1 MESDRQT
8 QKRSDD
14 YFQVQ
19 LQLWERWI
27 TFVRQIEITTAS
39 IGNQPNSADSI
50 KFLNEQAQGAIDLN
64 KVWAQL
70 WVDSLE
76 HSSATINTLVNAGNR
91 QFGDYQSRTQ
101 DQFEVLAEQV
111 RELARQA
118 RILDVRQGWVRQW
131 IESLD
136 RDQSIVTAMIAWN
149 RQIIERQ
156 AEARKQFLDSWSET
170 FQSFDPFSRIDDA
183 SSPQSLEVLQAAI
196 NKAMTIP
203 FGSPVPVLQRDEKPV
218 SSAIRSHQD
227 RVKTA

>member
-27 TFVRQIEITTAS
+27 AFVRQIEITTAS
-39 IGNQPNSADSI
+39 ISNQPNSADSI
-50 KFLNEQAQGAIDLN
+50 KLLNEQAQGAIDLN

-170 FQSFDPFSRIDDA
+170 FQSFDPFRRIDDA
-183 SSPQSLEVLQAAI
+183 SSRQSLEVLQAAI

-218 SSAIRSHQD
+218 SSARRSHQD

>member
-1 MESDRQT
+1 
-8 QKRSDD
+8 
-14 YFQVQ
+14 

-27 TFVRQIEITTAS
+27 AFVRQIEITTAS
-39 IGNQPNSADSI
+39 FGNQPDSADSI
-50 KFLNEQAQGAIDLN
+50 KLLNEQAQGAIDLN
-64 KVWAQL
+64 KIWAQL

-170 FQSFDPFSRIDDA
+170 FQSFDPFRRIDDA
-183 SSPQSLEVLQAAI
+183 FSRQSLEVLQAAV

-203 FGSPVPVLQRDEKPV
+203 FGSLVPVLQRDEKPV
-218 SSAIRSHQD
+218 SSARRSHQD